1 MLSLRT
7 TIIPERGV
15 EVIAWHERTL
25 VVTTP
30 TILRAPVGSEWII
43 LRARVPAP
51 LPEDVGLL
59 VMAIEA
65 APGEV
70 ILPRIAGIA
79 GGTCLKCAGIGG
91 SFASGTAC
99 LRCAGTGKE
108 PRDAPPM
115 YEAHEVTLPEQRC
128 KLAVSALA
136 RAEQRLNEVDKIT
149 EDRASHGVKSI
160 RKIIDYFGEAAQ
172 GQPTVEMVRAFTEA
186 VGLAQV
192 AWHAYVEE
200 VSPAMVPLHVKATRH
215 AQRVRI
221 EHREMMFGGEAGG
234 ALGPL
239 LVELTFLE
247 KNESESVN
255 VPLCEEST
263 T

>member
-1 MLSLRT
+1 MLSVRT

-70 ILPRIAGIA
+70 ILPRPKIAGEA
-79 GGTCLKCAGIGG
+79 CHKCAGTGR
-91 SFASGTAC
+91 FAAYTPC

-108 PRDAPPM
+108 PLLAPPM

-149 EDRASHGVKSI
+149 EDRVSHGVKSI
-160 RKIIDYFGEAAQ
+160 RKIIDYFGEAAR

-186 VGLAQV
+186 VGLAQA

-200 VSPAMVPLHVKATRH
+200 VSPAMVPLHVRATKH

-221 EHREMMFGGEAGG
+221 EHREMMFGGETGG

>member
-1 MLSLRT
+1 MLSVRT

-70 ILPRIAGIA
+70 ILPRSGGSA
-79 GGTCLKCAGIGG
+79 GGVCHK
-91 SFASGTAC
+91 
-99 LRCAGTGKE
+99 CAGTGTGGFATCLCCHGTGKE
-108 PRDAPPM
+108 M
-115 YEAHEVTLPEQRC
+115 YEAYEVTLPEQRC

-149 EDRASHGVKSI
+149 EDRVSNGVKSI

-200 VSPAMVPLHVKATRH
+200 VSPAMVPLHVRATKH

-247 KNESESVN
+247 KNEKESVS
-255 VPLCEEST
+255 VPLCEEAAT
-263 T
+263 